1 MASVCIVVC
10 EHLRTHFACLLLVL
24 TVDQGLPPMEPLTRL
39 GAVSAFFHAFAN
51 RSMAYR
57 YPHVIGLT
65 LFGDTAKRSCELTEL
80 FVNFQAHIDRAVA
93 DGRTALYDA
102 LDMAADELQG
112 LTMRCV
118 SMRHQLRV
126 SAALALCMCSC
137 VCMCRSVV
145 HSFPTCI
152 KRILCLTDGDDTS
165 SNKTAEAVTRKLQR
179 ANIVVDSVMVG
190 PGNMKLKAISVAT
203 GGYSFVPNSMHEA
216 QQVFE
221 RETVLSLRERKAE
234 DVKPKPLVTTV
245 AELSV
250 YEDLGLYPYVVG
262 AQLCVCICVAACA
275 CVALCVALCVCVPVP
290 VPVSVC
296 AHLCKC
302 SWSCLCTT
310 QMGHETRAPSPSGA
324 YATHRACSLLAGC
337 CEGPAT
343 CA

>member
-1 MASVCIVVC
+1 MRFNAPPAACVC
-10 EHLRTHFACLLLVL
+10 F
-24 TVDQGLPPMEPLTRL
+24 
-39 GAVSAFFHAFAN
+39 
-51 RSMAYR
+51 
-57 YPHVIGLT
+57 
-65 LFGDTAKRSCELTEL
+65 
-80 FVNFQAHIDRAVA
+80 
-93 DGRTALYDA
+93 
-102 LDMAADELQG
+102 
-112 LTMRCV
+112 
-118 SMRHQLRV
+118 
-126 SAALALCMCSC
+126 ALALCMCSC
-137 VCMCRSVV
+137 AWMCRSVV

-290 VPVSVC
+290 VSVC

-302 SWSCLCTT
+302 SWSCPCTT